1 MYLETKTG
9 LNKQPNIIGKKYPKK
24 IEIRNTVRISSFK
37 KNLIFLDISF
47 EQASKFI
54 VSAGTSDINQS
65 FFEYIISALSCNFT
79 KKSNLSNNFP
89 T

>member
-37 KNLIFLDISF
+37 KNLIFLKIKKKRLKRNIIPIILEPKKF
-47 EQASKFI
+47 EKMK
-54 VSAGTSDINQS
+54 
-65 FFEYIISALSCNFT
+65 L
-79 KKSNLSNNFP
+79 L
-89 T
+89 